1 MAKRYAKDIK
11 ELRFSGLC
19 NRSCEM

>member
-1 MAKRYAKDIK
+1 MAKRYANDIK

-19 NRSCEM
+19 NRSYEM

>member
-11 ELRFSGLC
+11 ELMFSGLC
-19 NRSCEM
+19 NRSYEM

>member
-19 NRSCEM
+19 NRSCVM

>member
-19 NRSCEM
+19 NRSYEM